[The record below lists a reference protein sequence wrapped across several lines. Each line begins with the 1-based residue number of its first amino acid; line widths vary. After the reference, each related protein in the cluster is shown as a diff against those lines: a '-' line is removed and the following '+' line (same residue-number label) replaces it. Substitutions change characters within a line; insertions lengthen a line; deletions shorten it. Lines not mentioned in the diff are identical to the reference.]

1 MTSERPTRPSQQDV
15 ARLAGVSRTTVSFV
29 VNGVTGVAIPA
40 ATRAKVWAAVE
51 QLGFR
56 PNELARGLRSRR
68 SGVLGLVTDAIAT
81 TPYAVGIIAG
91 AQEAAARHGRTL
103 LIVDTDSGAGSLLD
117 AAAAMTRWQ
126 VEGLM
131 LATDHHR
138 EVSLD
143 GEVAGLPPTVLVD
156 CVEADG
162 RLPALVP
169 DERQGGR
176 LATDTLLAAGHRRIG
191 LVNGPPDYPASAGR
205 LAGWRDALAGA
216 GVEVDQRLI
225 RVGDWW
231 QESGHTGAAALLD
244 LPEPPTALF
253 CANDWMAM
261 GAYDLLRE
269 RGLRVPGDVA
279 VIGFDNREEIA
290 AHLRPALTT
299 VALPYREMGRRAV
312 EHLVGAT
319 PLPPGATRLP
329 CPLVSRASV

>member
-1 MTSERPTRPSQQDV
+1 MTSDRSARPSQRDV

-29 VNGVTGVAIPA
+29 VNEVTDVAIPE
-40 ATRAKVWAAVE
+40 ATRAKVWAAVA

-81 TPYAVGIIAG
+81 TPYAVGIISG
-91 AQEAAARHGRTL
+91 AQEAATRHGRTL
-103 LIVDTDSGAGSLLD
+103 LIVDTDGVGESMLD
-117 AAAAMTRWQ
+117 TAATMIRWQ
-126 VEGLM
+126 AEGLL

-138 EVSLD
+138 ELTLD
-143 GEVAGLPPTVLVD
+143 GDLGGLPPTVLVN
-156 CVEADG
+156 CADAQR
-162 RLPALVP
+162 RLPAVVP

-176 LATDTLLAAGHRRIG
+176 LATATLIEAGHRRVG

-205 LAGWRDALAGA
+205 LAGWRDAHAAAGLT
-216 GVEVDQRLI
+216 VDERLV

-231 QESGHTGAAALLD
+231 QESGYARAADLLD
-244 LPEPPTALF
+244 LPDPPTALF

-269 RGLRVPGDVA
+269 RGLRVPDDVA

-290 AHLRPALTT
+290 AHLRPALST
-299 VALPYREMGRRAV
+299 VALPYREMGRYAV
-312 EHLVGAT
+312 DRLVAGDPA
-319 PLPPGATRLP
+319 PGVTALA
-329 CPLVSRASV
+329 CPLVPRASV